1 MSSETLQK
9 ILCAED
15 EPLIQAI
22 LRAALERVGGF
33 TARICG
39 SGEEAVAAAPEFVP
53 DLILLDVMM
62 PGMDGRAT
70 LAALR
75 KLPFLQDTPV
85 AFITTIGGSREIDD
99 FLELGAVGVII
110 KPFEPKALAETVQRI
125 WANARARN
133 AG

>member
-1 MSSETLQK
+1 MTTSSLQR

-15 EPLIQAI
+15 EPFIQAI
-22 LRAALERVGGF
+22 LRAALGRLGGF
-33 TARICG
+33 TVQICG
-39 SGEEAVAAAPEFVP
+39 SGEEAVAAATEFAP

-70 LAALR
+70 LKALR
-75 KLPFLQDTPV
+75 GLPAIADTPI

-110 KPFEPKALAETVQRI
+110 KPFEPKALAETVLRI
-125 WANARARN
+125 WANARGRD
-133 AG
+133 GE

>member
-1 MSSETLQK
+1 MSSETLEK

-33 TARICG
+33 TTRICG
-39 SGEEAVAAAPEFVP
+39 SGEEAIQVAPGFAP
-53 DLILLDVMM
+53 DLVLLDVMM

-75 KLPFLQDTPV
+75 QLPPLKDTPV
-85 AFITTIGGSREIDD
+85 AFMTTIGGSREIDD
-99 FLELGAVGVII
+99 FLDLGAAGIII
-110 KPFEPKALAETVQRI
+110 KPFEPKALAEAVQRI
-125 WANARARN
+125 WANARARK

>member
-9 ILCAED
+9 ILCTED

-33 TARICG
+33 STRICG
-39 SGEEAVAAAPEFVP
+39 SGEEAVKIAPEFAP

-75 KLPFLQDTPV
+75 QLPSLKDTPV

-99 FLELGAVGVII
+99 FLDLGAAGIII

-125 WANARARN
+125 WANARARK

>member
-1 MSSETLQK
+1 MSTQTLQK

-33 TARICG
+33 TTRICG
-39 SGEEAVAAAPEFVP
+39 SGEEAIKVAPEFAP

-62 PGMDGRAT
+62 PGMNGRAT

-75 KLPFLQDTPV
+75 QLPSLKETPI
-85 AFITTIGGSREIDD
+85 AFITTIGGAREIDD
-99 FLELGAVGVII
+99 FLELGAVGIII
-110 KPFEPKALAETVQRI
+110 KPFEPKALAETVRRI
-125 WANARARN
+125 WANARARK

>member
-1 MSSETLQK
+1 MSTQTLQK

-33 TARICG
+33 TTRICG
-39 SGEEAVAAAPEFVP
+39 SGEEAIKVAPEFAP

-75 KLPFLQDTPV
+75 QLPSLKETPI
-85 AFITTIGGSREIDD
+85 AFITTIGGAREIDD
-99 FLELGAVGVII
+99 FLELGAVGIII
-110 KPFEPKALAETVQRI
+110 KPFEPKALAETVRRI
-125 WANARARN
+125 WANARARK